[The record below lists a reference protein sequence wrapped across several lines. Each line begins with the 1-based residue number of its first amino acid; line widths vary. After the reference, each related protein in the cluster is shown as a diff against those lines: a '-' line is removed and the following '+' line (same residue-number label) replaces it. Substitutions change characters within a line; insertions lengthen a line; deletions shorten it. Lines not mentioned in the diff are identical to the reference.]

1 MALPEI
7 RANMVF
13 AQRVIF
19 LKPIFED
26 DFPEKGMSAWLVDV
40 EWNENVQCYKLY
52 FDFAEFEAENE
63 KYFKAVYYPNRRT
76 AELAESTGRTHG
88 PDHWLQK
95 NVAVALWDASEQSG
109 RVTIQVDSDFLRATR
124 RAIVRA
130 AAEIGRNMK

>member
-76 AELAESTGRTHG
+76 AELAESTGRTLFTAKEAGYYNPKYSVYFHVEG
-88 PDHWLQK
+88 VNHRDDEAFEREIK
-95 NVAVALWDASEQSG
+95 NYLC
-109 RVTIQVDSDFLRATR
+109 TR
-124 RAIVRA
+124 I
-130 AAEIGRNMK
+130 